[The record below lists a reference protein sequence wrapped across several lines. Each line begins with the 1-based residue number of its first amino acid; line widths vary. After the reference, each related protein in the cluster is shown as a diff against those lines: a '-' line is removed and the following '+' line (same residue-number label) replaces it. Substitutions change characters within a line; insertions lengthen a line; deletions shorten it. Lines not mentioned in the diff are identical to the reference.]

1 MHVQSHL
8 WQPVIASTVIQQTDG
23 IATDSCFR
31 LIGPHQC
38 GVLMAIV
45 GRLAASVSTPGRT
58 LVVSTEAGISLHM
71 TVRDCALYGIERTV
85 MLMTDNLYLLRSP
98 WPFIELDRLAYYP
111 MIIAT
116 HHLTLTLGYSVIIPI
131 PTASHCYN
139 WLQGIPPNAGKYIMH
154 HLHPESV
161 LSVMTQTCKY
171 LCTMSSLYGVDN
183 N

>member
-1 MHVQSHL
+1 MYSPICGNQWSPPQLSNKQMEEPQTAVSALLDLISVVYWWQLLDDWLLLYPPQVEHL
-8 WQPVIASTVIQQTDG
+8 WFQQKLVSVI
-23 IATDSCFR
+23 
-31 LIGPHQC
+31 
-38 GVLMAIV
+38 
-45 GRLAASVSTPGRT
+45 
-58 LVVSTEAGISLHM
+58 HM
-71 TVRDCALYGIERTV
+71 RDCALYGIERTV

-116 HHLTLTLGYSVIIPI
+116 HHLTLRLGYSEIIPI
-131 PTASHCYN
+131 PTASHCYK

-171 LCTMSSLYGVDN
+171 LCTMNSLCLWCI
-183 N
+183 